1 MTLIQFLAFLV
12 APAAL
17 GAAPAPAPAPAPGPS
32 HAEPANEDNDGQFS
46 LE

>member
-17 GAAPAPAPAPAPGPS
+17 GAAPAPAPAPGPS
-32 HAEPANEDNDGQFS
+32 HAVPPNEDNDGQFN

>member
-1 MTLIQFLAFLV
+1 MILIQFLAFLV

-17 GAAPAPAPAPAPGPS
+17 GAAPAPAPGPS
-32 HAEPANEDNDGQFS
+32 HAVPTNEDNDGQFS

>member
-17 GAAPAPAPAPAPGPS
+17 GAAAAPAPAPDPS
-32 HAEPANEDNDGQFS
+32 HAVPANEDNNGQFS

>member
-17 GAAPAPAPAPAPGPS
+17 GAAPAPAPAPGPS
-32 HAEPANEDNDGQFS
+32 HADPADVDNDGQFS